1 MRGSFFGRT
10 SCAVTALL
18 NVNGDQKANLAMIRR
33 SAAEGADAIALQIM
47 QLPAELRTVDCYKE
61 LMDAAPELPFMFINY
76 RSDCIHGN
84 DDEARQ
90 QYLLDAV
97 KAGAEVVD
105 VMGDLF
111 APSLYELALDRAAVQ
126 LQKDLIARIH
136 DLGGK
141 VVMSSHMP
149 HSRTAEEILWHL
161 REEESRG
168 ADLLKIVTR
177 ADTAADLGEV
187 MRATPLLKECLG
199 KPFIQ
204 LCNGKFSR
212 IHRYMGPKLGCAV
225 AFAVLEET
233 PASQPSIAHL
243 KTVRDTINFP
253 PEQA

>member
-1 MRGSFFGRT
+1 MKRSFFNRT
-10 SCAVTALL
+10 DCAIASLF
-18 NVNGDQKANLAMIRR
+18 NIDGDRAKNLENIRR
-33 SAAEGADAIALQIM
+33 SVAEGADAIAIQM
-47 QLPAELRTVDCYKE
+47 MPLPLEMRTVDYYRE

-76 RSDCIHGN
+76 RSDCVHGN

-90 QYLLDAV
+90 KYLLDAV
-97 KAGAEVVD
+97 RAGAEVVD

-111 APSLYELALDRAAVQ
+111 DPSCYELTLDRKAVQ
-126 LQKDLIARIH
+126 KQKDLIAQIH

-149 HSRTAEEILWHL
+149 HARTAEEILWHL

-177 ADTAADLGEV
+177 ADTGDELAEA
-187 MRATPLLKECLG
+187 MRATAILKQALD

-225 AFAVLEET
+225 AFALLDET
-233 PASQPSIAHL
+233 PESQPSIRNF
-243 KTVRDTINFP
+243 KTVLQTINFP
-253 PEQA
+253 PQ